1 MSSGKRGVAGL
12 LNGFWVL
19 TFVVCLG
26 GLGMLVSGNLGD
38 PAKPNFQSGGRK
50 RPAGADG
57 LGSAAK
63 VDPLTGRPFA
73 GDGSSVRPPVAEG
86 NPSSTFRPSRRE
98 TAGQAAPSLPP
109 GGGLISKSA
118 PSPDGLV
125 PLVHATSSPEIGV
138 AGGAAQTAVGAGAG
152 VAAAAAV
159 PVGLVALKHASGAGA
174 PTESAPSAPAGMV
187 SVPAGNFWMGKNQAL
202 DPADGPVHE
211 VYVDA
216 FWIDRFETTAGQF
229 AEFVR
234 ATNYKTSAEVQ
245 GWGFVFEPKQGR
257 FVPKRGVTW
266 RNPLGEGASGRD
278 DDPVLQ
284 VSWDDAT
291 AYAKWAG
298 KRLPTEAEWEY
309 AARGEWI
316 DASYPWGYELA
327 PNGKYQANSWQGT
340 YAQGDG
346 GQDGYRGPA
355 PVGKYPP
362 NGLGVSD
369 MLGNAAEWCSD
380 WFDPEYYRR
389 SPIDRPTGA
398 PSGTLRVYRGGSW
411 VSTDSAAPAFTVYGR
426 GALAPN
432 ACLPTVGFRCVLSAS
447 NVARPTQR
455 AARP

>member
-1 MSSGKRGVAGL
+1 MASGKSGVAGL

-38 PAKPNFQSGGRK
+38 PVKPTAQSGGRR
-50 RPAGADG
+50 RPAPANANT
-57 LGSAAK
+57 AAK
-63 VDPLTGRPFA
+63 VDPLTGRPFEGNA
-73 GDGSSVRPPVAEG
+73 PAERSSVAEG
-86 NPSSTFRPSRRE
+86 GAAPSTFRPSRRE
-98 TAGQAAPSLPP
+98 TSSQAAPSIPP
-109 GGGLISKSA
+109 GGGLISKSGAA
-118 PSPDGLV
+118 PNGLV
-125 PLVHATSSPEIGV
+125 PLVHASPEIGV
-138 AGGAAQTAVGAGAG
+138 AGGAAKAGGAAVAG

-159 PVGLVALKHASGAGA
+159 PAGLVALKHPSVGTAA
-174 PTESAPSAPAGMV
+174 PTEAAPSAPPGMV

-266 RNPLGEGASGRD
+266 KNPLGEGASGRD

-327 PNGKYQANSWQGT
+327 PHGKFQANSWQGT

-362 NGLGVSD
+362 NALGTSD

-389 SPIDRPTGA
+389 SPTDRPTGA
-398 PSGTLRVYRGGSW
+398 AQGTMRVYRGGSW

-432 ACLPTVGFRCVLSAS
+432 ACLPTVGFRCVLSTS